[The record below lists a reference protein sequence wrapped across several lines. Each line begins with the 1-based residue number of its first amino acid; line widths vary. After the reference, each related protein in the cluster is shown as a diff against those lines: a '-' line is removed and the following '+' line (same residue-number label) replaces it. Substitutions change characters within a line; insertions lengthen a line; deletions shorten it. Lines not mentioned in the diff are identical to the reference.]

1 MHDVLTSAHLLVAL
15 ILSSTNT
22 AALFADRGAVGV
34 RPYYAA
40 YMTIG
45 NGWLAYNFAT
55 LGQTLSAAVC
65 FAFCALSAVN
75 AGAIAYYR
83 RKATM

>member
-1 MHDVLTSAHLLVAL
+1 MA
-15 ILSSTNT
+15 STNT

-34 RPYYAA
+34 RPYCAA
-40 YMTIG
+40 YITIG
-45 NGWLAYNFAT
+45 NGWLAYNF
-55 LGQTLSAAVC
+55 LSVGQPLSTMVCVASAV
-65 FAFCALSAVN
+65 LNAVN